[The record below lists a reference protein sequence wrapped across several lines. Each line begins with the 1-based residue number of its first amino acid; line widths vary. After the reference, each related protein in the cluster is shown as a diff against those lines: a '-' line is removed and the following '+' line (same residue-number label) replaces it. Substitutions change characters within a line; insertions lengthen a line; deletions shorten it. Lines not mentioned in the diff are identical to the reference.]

1 MFKASGPISND
12 QNLLHNYSIL
22 KTIKKDLNIH
32 IITSLFCFNMP
43 KEYYYNC
50 KDLKFNPFSK
60 SNQRL
65 IKVRNNG
72 FCITMAVI
80 AFVTSYHYLS
90 ST

>member
-1 MFKASGPISND
+1 MIRIYYIILCPTY
-12 QNLLHNYSIL
+12 LIL
-22 KTIKKDLNIH
+22 KTINKDLSIH
-32 IITSLFCFNMP
+32 IRVSLFGFNML
-43 KEYYYNC
+43 KEYYHNS
-50 KDLKFNPFSK
+50 KDLKFNPLSK